1 MIFLSK
7 MMSIPFKIL
16 FIIFVYFESFKFIFW
31 FFFLALRPI
40 PCSFKTRTIII
51 WFLPII
57 FYIFDLFMAGMPLM
71 MVPVM
76 IWLRI
81 AFRWLL
87 RLIAIFFVT
96 LNLIMQIL
104 TPICYLSAVNSISAW
119 DGTFIHHLHNKYI
132 LD

>member
-1 MIFLSK
+1 MRFCAVLQIFAFIGGMIFSAEVRLKFLLIFLMIFLSK

-76 IWLRI
+76 I
-81 AFRWLL
+81 
-87 RLIAIFFVT
+87 
-96 LNLIMQIL
+96 
-104 TPICYLSAVNSISAW
+104 
-119 DGTFIHHLHNKYI
+119 
-132 LD
+132 